1 MPDYSKTR
9 IQVRRGTAAEFSAA
23 NPVLGEGEPAF
34 ETDTNVF
41 KVGDGSTAYNSL
53 SAISGGGGGGTGD
66 ITAVIAGTGLS
77 GGGVTGSVTLN
88 IDSTVIQSG
97 DNISLLDNNAGYIT
111 AVADD
116 TSPFLGGE
124 LNLDNNDVVIDCRND
139 SGSDILTGTPVYVSG
154 YYANGKSL
162 IAPADASSSST
173 MPAIGI
179 VNSTITNGNEGTVG
193 IMGVAKGF
201 STNSFEVGD
210 TVYIANGGGLTN
222 TKPTGVS
229 DLVQNLGR
237 VLRKDASNGRVIL
250 LGAGRS
256 NDVPNSGDFSVLNV
270 DSAPVVVSDTT
281 GITNA
286 SGISNI
292 VYMTQAAYTA
302 LGSYDADTLYYIV

>member
-34 ETDTNVF
+34 ETDANVL
-41 KVGDGSTAYNSL
+41 KIGDGSTAYNSL
-53 SAISGGGGGGTGD
+53 SAISGGGGGTGD

-77 GGGVTGSVTLN
+77 GGGVTGSVTLD

-97 DNISLLDNNAGYIT
+97 DNISFLNNNAGYIT

-139 SGSDILTGTPVYVSG
+139 SGSDILAGTPVYVSG

-179 VNSTITNGNEGTVG
+179 LNSTITNGNEGTVG
-193 IMGVAKGF
+193 IMGVVAGIN
-201 STNSFEVGD
+201 TNSFEVGD
-210 TVYIANGGGLTN
+210 TVYVDNGGGLTN
-222 TKPTGVS
+222 VKPTGVS
-229 DLVQNLGR
+229 DLIQNLGR

-256 NDVPNSGDFSVLNV
+256 NDVPNSGDFSALTV

-281 GITNA
+281 GITGA

-292 VYMTQAAYTA
+292 VYMSQA
-302 LGSYDADTLYYIV
+302 SYDALSSYDATTLYYIV

>member
-1 MPDYSKTR
+1 MPDYSNTR
-9 IQVRRGTAAEFSAA
+9 IQFRRGTAQQWSDAA
-23 NPVLGEGEPAF
+23 PVILGSGEPGF
-34 ETDTNVF
+34 ITDTNTL
-41 KVGDGSTAYNSL
+41 KIGDGTTAFASL
-53 SAISGGGGGGTGD
+53 SAITGGGGGGSEINDLSSVVTWANVPD
-66 ITAVIAGTGLS
+66 ANITESSVVQHSGALQITESQITDFGTYL
-77 GGGVTGSVTLN
+77 
-88 IDSTVIQSG
+88 
-97 DNISLLDNNAGYIT
+97 T

-124 LNLDNNDVVIDCRND
+124 LNLANNDVVIDCRND
-139 SGSDILTGTPVYVSG
+139 SGSDILAGTPVYVSG

-179 VNSTITNGNEGTVG
+179 VNNTITNGNEGTVG
-193 IMGVAKGF
+193 IMGIAKGF

-210 TVYIANGGGLTN
+210 TIYIANGGGLTN
-222 TKPTGVS
+222 IKPTGVS

-237 VLRKDASNGRVIL
+237 VLRKDASNGKVIL

-256 NDVPNSGDFSVLNV
+256 NDVPNSGDFSALTV

-292 VYMTQAAYTA
+292 VYMTQASYDA
-302 LGSYDADTLYYIV
+302 LGSYDAATLYYIV